1 MTVRRNIWILAV
13 AAALTA
19 LLAGAC
25 SKAIGPDTEDEDD
38 GWTNVG
44 GDLPISFSSSLD
56 VPATKGTLPA
66 NSTFGVFA
74 YYTKTTKWTNARG
87 STVPN
92 FMYNEDVTF
101 DGTSYT
107 YSPLK
112 YWPNTPNEK
121 VSFWAYYPYS
131 ASVVLYKANN
141 SSTLYNNT
149 TKNLPD
155 IRFTVTDGQTDFMVS
170 NVASDK
176 TKPALDTPV
185 ELTFNHAL
193 SRISFY
199 GKKVDT
205 AVPEKYTVKL
215 KSIRLDGIYLTA
227 IHKSTANPTVWY
239 SWATRGNIPTFTPAT
254 SSEYLTLTTSY
265 PADGSPQAVSM
276 AIPQDLS
283 YEYAMLHIEYTIDF
297 DGLLN
302 TRTMITNIPLS
313 TVFEDASA
321 LWQKGKEYRVNIS
334 ITPDDP
340 IEFSV
345 TWSNWGT
352 VHNINC

>member
-1 MTVRRNIWILAV
+1 MTVRRSIWILAL

-25 SKAIGPDTEDEDD
+25 SKAIGPNTEEEDD

-44 GDLPISFSSSLD
+44 GDIPVRFSSSL
-56 VPATKGTLPA
+56 VNTPATKGTLPA

-74 YYTKTTKWTNARG
+74 YYTKTNNWNGNFT
-87 STVPN
+87 PD
-92 FMYNEDVTF
+92 FMYNEDVSF

-107 YSPLK
+107 YSPIK
-112 YWPNTPNEK
+112 YWPNNTNEK
-121 VSFWAYYPYS
+121 ITFWAYYPYS
-131 ASVVLYKANN
+131 ASAVLYQKGKTTA
-141 SSTLYNNT
+141 YNNT

-170 NVASDK
+170 NVASNK
-176 TKPALDTPV
+176 TKPSLNTPV

-199 GKKVDT
+199 VKKVDT

-215 KSIRLDGIYLTA
+215 KTIRLDGIYLTA
-227 IHKSTANPTVWY
+227 THKNSGTVGWANWTGPRGTV
-239 SWATRGNIPTFTPAT
+239 SPFAPADP
-254 SSEYLTLTTSY
+254 SAYVTLATSY
-265 PADGSPQAVSM
+265 PATGSPQAVS
-276 AIPQDLS
+276 IVLPQDLS
-283 YEYAMLHIEYTIDF
+283 YEYAMLHVEYTIDF
-297 DGLLN
+297 EGLLH
-302 TRTMITNIPLS
+302 TRTMISNIPLS
-313 TVFEDASA
+313 SVFEDASA

>member
-1 MTVRRNIWILAV
+1 MTERRSIWILAL

-19 LLAGAC
+19 LLAGSC
-25 SKAIGPDTEDEDD
+25 SKAIGPNNDEDD

-44 GDLPISFSSSLD
+44 SDLPISFSSSLD

-66 NSTFGVFA
+66 NSHFGVFA
-74 YYTKTTKWTNARG
+74 YYTKTSNWGNGNNFT
-87 STVPN
+87 PN
-92 FMYNEDVTF
+92 FMYNEDVAF

-107 YSPLK
+107 YDPIK
-112 YWPNTPNEK
+112 YWPNNTNDK
-121 VSFWAYYPYS
+121 ITFWAYYPYS
-131 ASVVLYKANN
+131 ANAVLYKANN
-141 SSTLYNNT
+141 SSTVYNNT

-170 NVASDK
+170 NVVTNK
-176 TKPALDTPV
+176 TRPAVNTPV
-185 ELTFNHAL
+185 LLTFNHAL

-199 GKKVDT
+199 VKKVDT

-227 IHKSTANPTVWY
+227 THKNTGTPRWDNWTG
-239 SWATRGNIPTFTPAT
+239 RGSIATFTP
-254 SSEYLTLTTSY
+254 SDPSEYTTLATSY
-265 PADGSPQAVSM
+265 PADGSPQAVSI
-276 AIPQDLS
+276 ALPQDLS
-283 YEYAMLHIEYTIDF
+283 YEYAMLHVEYTIDF
-297 DGLLN
+297 EGLLN

>member
-1 MTVRRNIWILAV
+1 MTARRSIWILAL

-25 SKAIGPDTEDEDD
+25 SKAIGPDNEEDD

-44 GDLPISFSSSLD
+44 GDLPINFSSSLD

-74 YYTKTTKWTNARG
+74 YYTKTSNWGNGNNFT
-87 STVPN
+87 PN

-107 YSPLK
+107 YSPIK
-112 YWPNTPNEK
+112 YWPNNNNDKIT
-121 VSFWAYYPYS
+121 FWAYYPYS
-131 ASVVLYKANN
+131 ASAILYKANN
-141 SSTLYNNT
+141 SSTVYNNT

-155 IRFTVTDGQTDFMVS
+155 IRFTVTDGQTDFMIS
-170 NVASDK
+170 NVASNK
-176 TKPALDTPV
+176 TRPAVNTPV
-185 ELTFNHAL
+185 LLTFNHAL

-199 GKKVDT
+199 VKKVDT

-227 IHKSTANPTVWY
+227 IHKSTANPTEWY

-297 DGLLN
+297 EGLLN

-321 LWQKGKEYRVNIS
+321 EWLKGKEYRVNIS

>member
-1 MTVRRNIWILAV
+1 MTARRSIWILALT
-13 AAALTA
+13 AALTA

-25 SKAIGPDTEDEDD
+25 SKAIGPNTEDEDD

-44 GDLPISFSSSLD
+44 GDIPVRFSSSL
-56 VPATKGTLPA
+56 VNTPATKGTLPA

-74 YYTKTTKWTNARG
+74 YYTKTSNWGNGNNFT
-87 STVPN
+87 PN
-92 FMYNEDVTF
+92 FMYNEDVAF

-107 YSPLK
+107 YDPIK

-193 SRISFY
+193 SKISFY
-199 GKKVDT
+199 VKKVDT

-227 IHKSTANPTVWY
+227 IHKSTTNPTAWY

-254 SSEYLTLTTSY
+254 SSEYLTLTASY
-265 PADGSPQAVSM
+265 PSDGSPQAVSM

-283 YEYAMLHIEYTIDF
+283 YEYAMLHVEYTIDF
-297 DGLLN
+297 EGLLH
-302 TRTMITNIPLS
+302 TRTMISNIPLS
-313 TVFEDASA
+313 SVFEDASA

>member
-1 MTVRRNIWILAV
+1 MKARRNILLI
-13 AAALTA
+13 AAAAFAA
-19 LLAGAC
+19 LLAGSC
-25 SKAIGPDTEDEDD
+25 VKTLGPEDD
-38 GWTNVG
+38 GWAPLG
-44 GDLPISFSSSLD
+44 GDRPVMFQSNITE
-56 VPATKGTLPA
+56 PATKACLPSGT
-66 NSTFGVFA
+66 SFGVFA
-74 YYTKTTKWTNARG
+74 YYTKTTNWNSARG

-101 DGTSYT
+101 DGTTYT
-107 YSPLK
+107 YDPIK

-131 ASVVLYKANN
+131 ADVVLFKAN
-141 SSTLYNNT
+141 SSPTAFNNN

-155 IRFTVTDGQTDFMVS
+155 IQFTVTDGQTDFMIS
-170 NVASDK
+170 NVAANK
-176 TKPALDTPV
+176 TKPSINTPV

-199 GKKVDT
+199 VKKVDA

-227 IHKSTANPTVWY
+227 THKNTASGSSTVGWANWTG
-239 SWATRGNIPTFTPAT
+239 ARGSIPTFVPA
-254 SSEYLTLTTSY
+254 SASGYLTLSTSY

-276 AIPQDLS
+276 VLPQDLS
-283 YEYAMLHIEYTIDF
+283 YEYAMLHVEYTIDF
-297 DGLLN
+297 EGLLH
-302 TRTMITNIPLS
+302 TRTMISNIPLS
-313 TVFEDASA
+313 SVFEDASA

>member
-1 MTVRRNIWILAV
+1 MTARRSIWILAL

-25 SKAIGPDTEDEDD
+25 SKAIAPDNNEDD

-56 VPATKGTLPA
+56 VTATKGTLPA

-74 YYTKTTKWTNARG
+74 YYTKTSNWNGNFT
-87 STVPN
+87 PD
-92 FMYNEDVTF
+92 FMYNEDVSF

-107 YSPLK
+107 YSPIK
-112 YWPNTPNEK
+112 YWPNNTNEK
-121 VSFWAYYPYS
+121 ITFWAYYPYS
-131 ASVVLYKANN
+131 ASAVLYQKGKTTA
-141 SSTLYNNT
+141 YNNT

-155 IRFTVTDGQTDFMVS
+155 IRFTVTDGQTDFMIS
-170 NVASDK
+170 NVASNK

-199 GKKVDT
+199 VKKVDT

-215 KSIRLDGIYLTA
+215 KSVRLDGIYLTA
-227 IHKSTANPTVWY
+227 THKNTGTVGWAD
-239 SWATRGNIPTFTPAT
+239 WATRGRIPTFTPAT

-265 PADGSPQAVSM
+265 PSDGSPQAVSM

-313 TVFEDASA
+313 TVFDDGDEDTTV

>member
-1 MTVRRNIWILAV
+1 MTARRSIWILAL

-25 SKAIGPDTEDEDD
+25 SKAIGPQNEEDD
-38 GWTNVG
+38 GWTNVV

-74 YYTKTTKWTNARG
+74 YYTKTSNWGNGNNFT
-87 STVPN
+87 PD
-92 FMYNEDVTF
+92 FMYNEDVAF

-107 YSPLK
+107 YDPIK
-112 YWPNTPNEK
+112 YWPNNTNDK
-121 VSFWAYYPYS
+121 ITFWAYYPYS
-131 ASVVLYKANN
+131 ASAVLYKANN
-141 SSTLYNNT
+141 SSTVYTNA

-155 IRFTVTDGQTDFMVS
+155 IRFTVTDGQTDFMIS
-170 NVASDK
+170 NVASNK

-199 GKKVDT
+199 VKKVDT

-215 KSIRLDGIYLTA
+215 KSVRLDGIYLTA
-227 IHKSTANPTVWY
+227 THKNTGTVGWAD
-239 SWATRGNIPTFTPAT
+239 WATRGRIPTFTPAT

-283 YEYAMLHIEYTIDF
+283 YEYAMLHVEYTIDF
-297 DGLLN
+297 EGLLH
-302 TRTMITNIPLS
+302 TRTMISNIPLS
-313 TVFEDASA
+313 SVFEDASA

>member
-1 MTVRRNIWILAV
+1 MTVRRNIWILAL

-25 SKAIGPDTEDEDD
+25 SKAIGPNTEDEDD

-44 GDLPISFSSSLD
+44 GDTPVRFSSSL
-56 VPATKGTLPA
+56 VNTPATKGTLPA

-74 YYTKTTKWTNARG
+74 YYTKTSNWGNGNNFT
-87 STVPN
+87 PD
-92 FMYNEDVTF
+92 FMYNEDIAF

-107 YSPLK
+107 YDPIK
-112 YWPNTPNEK
+112 YWPNNTNDK
-121 VSFWAYYPYS
+121 ITFWAYYPYS
-131 ASVVLYKANN
+131 ASAVLYKANN
-141 SSTLYNNT
+141 PSTVYTNA

-155 IRFTVTDGQTDFMVS
+155 IRFTVTDGQTDFMIS
-170 NVASDK
+170 NVASNK

-199 GKKVDT
+199 VKKVDT

-215 KSIRLDGIYLTA
+215 KSVRLDGIYLTA
-227 IHKSTANPTVWY
+227 THKNSGTVGWANWTGPRGTV
-239 SWATRGNIPTFTPAT
+239 SPFAPADP
-254 SSEYLTLTTSY
+254 SAYVTLATSY
-265 PADGSPQAVSM
+265 PAAGSPQAVS
-276 AIPQDLS
+276 IVLPQDLS
-283 YEYAMLHIEYTIDF
+283 YEYAMLHVEYTIDF
-297 DGLLN
+297 EGLLH
-302 TRTMITNIPLS
+302 TRTMISNIPLS
-313 TVFEDASA
+313 SVFEDASA

>member
-1 MTVRRNIWILAV
+1 MTARRSIWILAL

-25 SKAIGPDTEDEDD
+25 SKAIGPQNEEDD
-38 GWTNVG
+38 GWTNVV

-74 YYTKTTKWTNARG
+74 YYTKTSNWVNGNNFT
-87 STVPN
+87 PN
-92 FMYNEDVTF
+92 FMYNEDVAF

-107 YSPLK
+107 YDPIK
-112 YWPNTPNEK
+112 YWPNNTNDK
-121 VSFWAYYPYS
+121 ITFWAYYPYS
-131 ASVVLYKANN
+131 ASAVLYKANN
-141 SSTLYNNT
+141 SSTVYTNA

-155 IRFTVTDGQTDFMVS
+155 IRFTVTDGQTDFMIS
-170 NVASDK
+170 NVASNK

-199 GKKVDT
+199 VKKVDT

-215 KSIRLDGIYLTA
+215 KSVRLDGIYLTA
-227 IHKSTANPTVWY
+227 THKNTGTVGWAD
-239 SWATRGNIPTFTPAT
+239 WATRGRIPTFTPAT

-283 YEYAMLHIEYTIDF
+283 YEYAMLHVEYTIDF
-297 DGLLN
+297 EGLLH
-302 TRTMITNIPLS
+302 TRTMISNIPLS
-313 TVFEDASA
+313 SVFEDASA

>member
-1 MTVRRNIWILAV
+1 MTARRSIWILAL

-25 SKAIGPDTEDEDD
+25 SKAIGPDTENEDD

-56 VPATKGTLPA
+56 IPATKGTLPA
-66 NSTFGVFA
+66 YSTFGVFA
-74 YYTKTTKWTNARG
+74 YYTKTSNWGNGNNFT
-87 STVPN
+87 PD
-92 FMYNEDVTF
+92 FMYNEDVAF

-107 YSPLK
+107 YDPIK
-112 YWPNTPNEK
+112 YWPNNTNDK
-121 VSFWAYYPYS
+121 ITFWAYYPYS
-131 ASVVLYKANN
+131 ANAVLYKANN
-141 SSTLYNNT
+141 SSTVYTNA

-155 IRFTVTDGQTDFMVS
+155 IRFTVTDGQTDFMIS
-170 NVASDK
+170 NVASNK
-176 TKPALDTPV
+176 TKPAVNTPV
-185 ELTFNHAL
+185 LLTFNHAL
-193 SRISFY
+193 SSISFY
-199 GKKVDT
+199 VKKVDT

-239 SWATRGNIPTFTPAT
+239 NWATRGSIPTFTPAT

-321 LWQKGKEYRVNIS
+321 EWLKGKEYRVNIS

>member
-1 MTVRRNIWILAV
+1 MTVRRNIWILAL

-25 SKAIGPDTEDEDD
+25 SKAIGPTIEDEDD

-44 GDLPISFSSSLD
+44 GDIPVRFSSSL
-56 VPATKGTLPA
+56 VNTPATKGTLPA

-74 YYTKTTKWTNARG
+74 YYTKTSNWGNGNNFT
-87 STVPN
+87 PN
-92 FMYNEDVTF
+92 FMYNEDVAF

-107 YSPLK
+107 YDPIK
-112 YWPNTPNEK
+112 YWPNNTNDK
-121 VSFWAYYPYS
+121 ITFWAYYPYS
-131 ASVVLYKANN
+131 ASAVLYKANN
-141 SSTLYNNT
+141 PSTVYTNA

-155 IRFTVTDGQTDFMVS
+155 IRFTVTDGQTDFMIS
-170 NVASDK
+170 NVASNK

-199 GKKVDT
+199 VKKVDT

-215 KSIRLDGIYLTA
+215 KSVRLDGIYLTA
-227 IHKSTANPTVWY
+227 THKNSGTVGWANWTGPRGTV
-239 SWATRGNIPTFTPAT
+239 SPFAPADP
-254 SSEYLTLTTSY
+254 SAYVTLATSY
-265 PADGSPQAVSM
+265 PAAGSPQAVS
-276 AIPQDLS
+276 IVLPQDLS
-283 YEYAMLHIEYTIDF
+283 YEYAMLHVEYTIDF
-297 DGLLN
+297 EGLLH
-302 TRTMITNIPLS
+302 TRTMISNIPLS
-313 TVFEDASA
+313 SVFEDASA